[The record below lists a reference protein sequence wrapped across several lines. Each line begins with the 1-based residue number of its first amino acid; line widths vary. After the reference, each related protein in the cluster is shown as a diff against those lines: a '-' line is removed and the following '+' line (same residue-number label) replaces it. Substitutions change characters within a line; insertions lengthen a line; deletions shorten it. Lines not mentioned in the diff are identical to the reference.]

1 MQKCVA
7 LCWFNLGGYISW
19 SDSLPDKQ
27 EVIGSSPIPPTKNEN
42 FLKDLWNTDKSNLY
56 YICKLYKISH
66 IIMMTRLMANV
77 KISNII
83 SQLIYEFP
91 DMRFMQLLMVIDA
104 VIDTDQFNEESS
116 VTLERIKNKIKQLR
130 QK

>member
-1 MQKCVA
+1 
-7 LCWFNLGGYISW
+7 
-19 SDSLPDKQ
+19 
-27 EVIGSSPIPPTKNEN
+27 
-42 FLKDLWNTDKSNLY
+42 
-56 YICKLYKISH
+56 
-66 IIMMTRLMANV
+66 MMTRLMANI

-116 VTLERIKNKIKQLR
+116 VTLERVKNKIKQLR

>member
-1 MQKCVA
+1 
-7 LCWFNLGGYISW
+7 
-19 SDSLPDKQ
+19 
-27 EVIGSSPIPPTKNEN
+27 
-42 FLKDLWNTDKSNLY
+42 
-56 YICKLYKISH
+56 
-66 IIMMTRLMANV
+66 MMTRLMANI

-83 SQLIYEFP
+83 SQLIYEFH

>member
-1 MQKCVA
+1 
-7 LCWFNLGGYISW
+7 
-19 SDSLPDKQ
+19 
-27 EVIGSSPIPPTKNEN
+27 
-42 FLKDLWNTDKSNLY
+42 
-56 YICKLYKISH
+56 
-66 IIMMTRLMANV
+66 MMTRLMANI

-116 VTLERIKNKIKQLR
+116 LTLERIKNKIKQLR